1 MKKILL
7 NKKTFII
14 IFLFLLS
21 FSFGSFLERTG
32 IFSISA
38 KINHIVNSSGLG
50 KVKNIIRY
58 DLLKKKKN
66 EDSKKIIYS
75 NYYDFELTEIQRP
88 SYSKYG
94 GIDFFNEKILYVD
107 KEGAIWIKEN
117 NAFLKI
123 NDELIPNNSNF
134 FEKEFGKSSLLWF
147 GVKDI
152 LVIEKLDESYL
163 FASTNN
169 YNFEE
174 KCHYLSLYLKK
185 IKNNLSSQTKWEP
198 IFNTNCLKEH
208 KVGKSTFMSINMSSG
223 GRIAELN
230 NEEILLSVGDYY
242 FDGVNDS
249 NKVNTPESLYGK
261 IIKINFVNKKFET
274 YADGVRN
281 VQGLL
286 ITKNGIYS
294 TEHGPQGGDELN
306 FIEYRK
312 NYGWPSATYGV
323 NYRTKEWPLD
333 KKNKNHS
340 IKNFTKPMM
349 SWIPSIAPS
358 QLVEIKSD
366 NELRRWDKDLLISS
380 LKAKSLFRIKMKDF
394 NNLILIEKINTD
406 FRIRD
411 IIEKNGIL
419 YLLEDGAPIIW
430 KMEKI
435 NYPNK

>member
-1 MKKILL
+1 MIKFLL
-7 NKKTFII
+7 NKKILI
-14 IFLFLLS
+14 LIFLFFAS

-32 IFSISA
+32 IFSITS
-38 KINHIVNSSGLG
+38 KINHFVNNSGLK
-50 KVKNIIRY
+50 KVKDIIRY
-58 DLLKKKKN
+58 DLLNKKKN
-66 EDSKKIIYS
+66 EKEKKIIYS

-107 KEGAIWIKEN
+107 KEGVAWIREN

-123 NDELIPNNSNF
+123 NKELIPNNSVF
-134 FEKEFGKSSLLWF
+134 FKKEFGQSSLLWF

-152 LVIEKLDESYL
+152 LVIKKLDESYL

-169 YNFEE
+169 YNFEK

-185 IKNNLSSQTKWEP
+185 LKNNLSSQTKWEP
-198 IFNTNCLKEH
+198 VFNTNCLVEH

-223 GRIAELN
+223 GRIAKLN
-230 NEEILLSVGDYY
+230 NEEVLLSVGDYY

-249 NKVNTPESLYGK
+249 NMVNTSESLYGK

-274 YADGVRN
+274 YADGLRN

-286 ITKNGIYS
+286 VTKNGIYS
-294 TEHGPQGGDELN
+294 TEHGPKGGDELN
-306 FIEYRK
+306 FIEYKK

-323 NYRTKEWPLD
+323 NYNTKEWPLD

-340 IKNFTKPMM
+340 IKNFSKPMM
-349 SWIPSIAPS
+349 SWIPTIAPS
-358 QLVEIKSD
+358 QLVEVKSD
-366 NELRRWDKDLLISS
+366 NELKRWDKDILISS
-380 LKAKSLFRIKMKDF
+380 LKAKSLFRIKRKDY
-394 NNLILIEKINTD
+394 NNLILIEKIYTD

-411 IIEKNGIL
+411 IIENDEIF

-430 KMEKI
+430 KMKKI
-435 NYPNK
+435 NYSNK